1 VFSSQVELAFE
12 NVTFQIREKIWLFP
26 NLNLPNRKDYLK
38 DTFKTK
44 SNEETSKANY
54 SSSTQIEVVITK
66 KYEELTVISY

>member
-1 VFSSQVELAFE
+1 MSLFRL
-12 NVTFQIREKIWLFP
+12 EKKYGCFLTLIYLIGKI
-26 NLNLPNRKDYLK
+26 LKDYLK
-38 DTFKTK
+38 YTFKTK